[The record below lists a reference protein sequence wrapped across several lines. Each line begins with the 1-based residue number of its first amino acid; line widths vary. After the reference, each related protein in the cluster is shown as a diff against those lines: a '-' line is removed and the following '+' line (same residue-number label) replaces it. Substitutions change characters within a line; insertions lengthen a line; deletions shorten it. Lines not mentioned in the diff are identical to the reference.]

1 MSYVCVMWKLGLM
14 TQTSVMLY
22 TNVVLL
28 NSKELLHWQEVLTR
42 RSVGHYVQGNS
53 NPRLRLNPKPDLPQD
68 RPICSS
74 DPQEAQLTQSSN
86 YEHMFKIQII
96 IRHSKSLPLHFYLFL
111 QKSTTTLPPSDWGL
125 ELHHFLCRD
134 TSVQFLDLVWPGS
147 SFTVQQT
154 TEHQQHMYKQYTR
167 CLPILYSI

>member
-1 MSYVCVMWKLGLM
+1 MKIRFADPNFSDAVHQCRSFEQQGAV
-14 TQTSVMLY
+14 T
-22 TNVVLL
+22 
-28 NSKELLHWQEVLTR
+28 LTR
-42 RSVGHYVQGNS
+42 SPHSPQRRALCTRQLQSKASAQPQASLTCHKTAPFAV
-53 NPRLRLNPKPDLPQD
+53 LILKKLNWLNM
-68 RPICSS
+68 
-74 DPQEAQLTQSSN
+74 TQSSN

>member
-1 MSYVCVMWKLGLM
+1 MSFFW
-14 TQTSVMLY
+14 TA
-22 TNVVLL
+22 
-28 NSKELLHWQEVLTR
+28 
-42 RSVGHYVQGNS
+42 RSCYIDKKSSLAAASGTMYKATPIQGFGS
-53 NPRLRLNPKPDLPQD
+53 TPSLSDLPQD